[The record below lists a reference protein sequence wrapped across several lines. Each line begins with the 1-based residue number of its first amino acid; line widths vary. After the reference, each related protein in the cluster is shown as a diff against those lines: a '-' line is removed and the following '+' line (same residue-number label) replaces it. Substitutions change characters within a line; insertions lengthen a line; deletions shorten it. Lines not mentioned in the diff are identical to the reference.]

1 MMKIELI
8 NDHYKKIPEP
18 FKKKEIKKLVDA
30 VIEKIGSQQ
39 PENCLINIKY
49 TSEEEIKMLNE
60 KFHNK
65 TGVTNVLAFTN
76 NQETPESKY
85 RLIGEIAVC
94 ISQIEREAIIYKKAV
109 ETRLKHMIVHGVLHL
124 LGFDHQKKGEQKEME
139 QVEDD
144 IISNCLG
151 ERPY

>member
-1 MMKIELI
+1 MKIELI

-18 FKKKEIKKLVDA
+18 FKKKEIKKLIDLVLK
-30 VIEKIGSQQ
+30 KIGFEEL
-39 PENCLINIKY
+39 ENGQINIKY

-60 KFHNK
+60 KFYNK
-65 TGVTNVLAFTN
+65 VGVTNVLAFTN
-76 NQETPESKY
+76 NRETPESKE
-85 RLIGEIAVC
+85 RLIGEIAIC
-94 ISQIEREAIIYKKAV
+94 ISQIEKEAKMYKKAV

-124 LGFDHQKKGEQKEME
+124 FGFDHQKKGEQKEME

-144 IISNCLG
+144 IITSCLG

>member
-1 MMKIELI
+1 MKIELI

-18 FKKKEIKKLVDA
+18 FKKKEIKKLIDV
-30 VIEKIGSQQ
+30 VLKKIGFEEL
-39 PENCLINIKY
+39 ENGQINIKY

-60 KFHNK
+60 KFYNK
-65 TGVTNVLAFTN
+65 VGVTNVLAFTN
-76 NQETPESKY
+76 KQEIPENKE
-85 RLIGEIAVC
+85 RLIGEIAIC
-94 ISQIEREAIIYKKAV
+94 ISQIEKEAKMYKKAV

-124 LGFDHQKKGEQKEME
+124 FGFDHQKKDEQKEME

-144 IISNCLG
+144 IITNCLG

>member
-1 MMKIELI
+1 MKIELI

-18 FKKKEIKKLVDA
+18 FKKKEIKKLIDV
-30 VIEKIGSQQ
+30 VLKKIGFEEL
-39 PENCLINIKY
+39 ENGQINIKY

-60 KFHNK
+60 KFYNK
-65 TGVTNVLAFTN
+65 EGVTNVLAFSN
-76 NQETPESKY
+76 NQETPESKE
-85 RLIGEIAVC
+85 RLIGEIAIC
-94 ISQIEREAIIYKKAV
+94 ISQIEKEAKMYKKAV

-124 LGFDHQKKGEQKEME
+124 FGFDHQKKGEQKEME

-144 IISNCLG
+144 IITSCLG

>member
-1 MMKIELI
+1 MKIELI

-18 FKKKEIKKLVDA
+18 FKKKEIKKLIDV
-30 VIEKIGSQQ
+30 VLKKIGFEEL
-39 PENCLINIKY
+39 ENGQINIKY

-60 KFHNK
+60 KFYNK

-76 NQETPESKY
+76 NQETPESKE
-85 RLIGEIAVC
+85 RLIGEIAIC
-94 ISQIEREAIIYKKAV
+94 ISQIEKEAKMYKKAV

-124 LGFDHQKKGEQKEME
+124 FGFDHQKKGEQKEME

-144 IISNCLG
+144 IITSCLG